1 MRTRTIVVAGVLL
14 AAMTAGCTPATG
26 SDPSVATA
34 QSAAPKADSST
45 AASAGPDPDASLKY
59 AKCMREQ
66 GLDWFPDPKADG
78 RMEVAVPQGVD
89 RAVMDKAEKACR
101 KLLPDGGE
109 RPQRSAEDIERN
121 RQLAKCMRAN
131 GVPNF
136 PDPGPEG
143 EIGVDGNKL
152 GTGPG
157 DPAFD
162 AAQKACAQYLPKDG
176 VRSEKRTT

>member
-1 MRTRTIVVAGVLL
+1 MRTRTIVVSGVLL
-14 AAMTAGCTPATG
+14 AAMTAGCAPATG

-34 QSAAPKADSST
+34 QSAAPKTSST
-45 AASAGPDPDASLKY
+45 AASTGPDPDASLKY
-59 AKCMREQ
+59 SKCMREQ

-89 RAVMDKAEKACR
+89 RAAMDKAEKACR

-136 PDPGPEG
+136 PDPGSEG

-162 AAQKACAQYLPKDG
+162 AAQKACAQHLPKEG
-176 VRSEKRTT
+176 VHSEKKTT